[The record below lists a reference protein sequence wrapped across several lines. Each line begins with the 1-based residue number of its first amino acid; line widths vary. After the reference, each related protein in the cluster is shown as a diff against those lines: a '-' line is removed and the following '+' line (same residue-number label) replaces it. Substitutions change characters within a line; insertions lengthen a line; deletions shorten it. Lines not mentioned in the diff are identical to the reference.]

1 VEETKD
7 SRGSSRGSKVNRAT
21 KTKAEEVE
29 AEATVTTRIADST
42 GDQARMITRPGAEIK
57 GPKAANKA
65 NLEDTVAVNKANPE
79 DTVAVNKVNPEDTV
93 EINRIK
99 DTAEDRTRAKIKVED
114 NVKAAEISTV
124 ATATNPA
131 METSTAKPVAADMA
145 SPADP
150 NTINRPVAPPAEVKP
165 MILMRT
171 MPSRPVIIMPVI
183 KIPG

>member
-65 NLEDTVAVNKANPE
+65 SLEDTVAVNKASLE
-79 DTVAVNKVNPEDTV
+79 DTAMVNKANLEDTV
-93 EINRIK
+93 EINRIR
-99 DTAEDRTRAKIKVED
+99 DTAEDRTRAKTTVED
-114 NVKAAEISTV
+114 NVKAAEINPV
-124 ATATNPA
+124 ATATNPV
-131 METSTAKPVAADMA
+131 MEVSTAKPVVADMA

-150 NTINRPVAPPAEVKP
+150 NTINRPVAPPVEVKP

-171 MPSRPVIIMPVI
+171 MPFRPAIIMPVV